1 MRLFEKNYYIKTAKM
16 SQSKG
21 AHEQGQK
28 WEPCSFN
35 IIYRSSNAYA
45 RYHLSEEGRLLFAPE
60 IVPRKGISG
69 IFSGNL
75 SSQKHSETFV
85 FLGHVLSFP
94 GGTRGE

>member
-1 MRLFEKNYYIKTAKM
+1 MCAISKKKKKIYYIKTAKM

-35 IIYRSSNAYA
+35 IVYHSSNAYA
-45 RYHLSEEGRLLFAPE
+45 RYHLSEEGRLFFAPE

-69 IFSGNL
+69 IFL
-75 SSQKHSETFV
+75 ETYHQKSILRH
-85 FLGHVLSFP
+85 LSF
-94 GGTRGE
+94 

>member
-1 MRLFEKNYYIKTAKM
+1 M

-75 SSQKHSETFV
+75 SSQKHSETFGLFRSCIASQV
-85 FLGHVLSFP
+85 ALVVNNLPASAGNQ
-94 GGTRGE
+94 EI